1 MTPPVVIAL
10 DVGGT
15 TIVSGLVTADGTA
28 LHTASRPSVRDG
40 RRDGRRDPGLAGTV
54 AAAREMAGAAAERNA
69 EVVGIG
75 AGFPEYVD
83 SAGQLT
89 SQEVLDW
96 ATQPAELLAPLVP
109 GRPVA
114 VESDVRCGA
123 LAEARFGGGRGLG
136 SFLYVSLG
144 TGLSATFVRD
154 GQLWQGHRG
163 EAIALGN
170 VEVAASVDP
179 KFSANAVRDGRPPN
193 LEEYASGAGIAARYA
208 AATGSEV
215 TGAREV
221 VRRAARG
228 DGTAGELLTTA
239 GRALGTALA
248 WTVSLLDPEAIVMG
262 GGLGTS
268 GGLLHEAARGTFAL
282 RSPRPGPPPIRYAQL
297 GHGSGLLGAALA
309 VWRSHP

>member
-40 RRDGRRDPGLAGTV
+40 RRDPGLAGTV
-54 AAAREMAGAAAERNA
+54 AAARAMAEAAAERDA

-89 SQEVLDW
+89 SHEVLDW

-123 LAEARFGGGRGLG
+123 LAEARFGRGRGLG

-163 EAIALGN
+163 EAIALGS

-179 KFSANAVRDGRPPN
+179 EFSANAVRDERPPN
-193 LEEYASGAGIAARYA
+193 LEEFASGAGLVARYA

-221 VRRAARG
+221 VQRTARG
-228 DGTAGELLTTA
+228 DGTARELLTTA

-268 GGLLHEAARGTFAL
+268 GGLLHEATRATFAL
-282 RSPRPGPPPIRYAQL
+282 RSPRPDPPPIRYAEL
-297 GHGSGLLGAALA
+297 GPASGLLGAALA
-309 VWRSHP
+309 VRRSHP